1 MSILSRFVG
10 LDLHKHFVVVAVVDV
25 HQQVVLQPRRISLDD
40 FPAWAAA
47 HLGPDDAVV
56 LEATGNTWYV
66 YDLLAPLVGRCVVAN
81 PLQVKWI
88 AHAAVKTDKHD
99 AVRLAKLLAA
109 NLIPEVGVPPPHVR
123 ELRALLAHRR
133 ALVKQRTAIK
143 NRLHSALHRQQIN
156 PPTGD
161 PFAAHNREWWLALD
175 LSPTE
180 RLRVRQDMATLD
192 HVEQQLD
199 AELARLSTQPP
210 WSEVMPFLI
219 QIPGL
224 ALLSAMTI
232 LAAVGDISRFPSPKH
247 LVAYAGLAPP
257 KHPPPFP
264 HHARQT
270 ATAQTSLAHDPS
282 RRQYPIAGKASPLH
296 GKAAQLTRSKNSS
309 PFLRPTPAIPP
320 DGVSLWQY
328 QYTSASGSSCFL
340 IRHEN
345 DSRS

>member
-88 AHAAVKTDKHD
+88 AHAAVKTDKQD

-109 NLIPEVGVPPPHVR
+109 NLIPEVWVPPPHVR

-156 PPTGD
+156 LPTGD
-161 PFAAHNREWWLALD
+161 PFAAHNRDWWLALD

-192 HVEQQLD
+192 HVEQQLAELD

-210 WSEVMPFLI
+210 
-219 QIPGL
+219 
-224 ALLSAMTI
+224 
-232 LAAVGDISRFPSPKH
+232 
-247 LVAYAGLAPP
+247 
-257 KHPPPFP
+257 
-264 HHARQT
+264 
-270 ATAQTSLAHDPS
+270 
-282 RRQYPIAGKASPLH
+282 
-296 GKAAQLTRSKNSS
+296 
-309 PFLRPTPAIPP
+309 
-320 DGVSLWQY
+320 
-328 QYTSASGSSCFL
+328 
-340 IRHEN
+340 
-345 DSRS
+345 